1 MKAYK
6 EITYIYMTMEFK
18 LIELFNN
25 KLKVFENGKVLTLGK
40 RMNKGEY
47 YEMKG
52 GISNKGYKCLQLCFE
67 GKYKKYLVH
76 RIIALTFLNLDFE
89 DKKQIIDHK
98 NRDKLDNQVS
108 NLRVVSYQQN
118 NFNRNYKGYSKE
130 RNKYRARIFVNGKK
144 ISLGTYETEAE
155 ASNAYQQAKLIH
167 HII

>member
-1 MKAYK
+1 
-6 EITYIYMTMEFK
+6 MTMEFK

-108 NLRVVSYQQN
+108 NLRLVSQQQN
-118 NFNRNYKGYSKE
+118 NFNKNVKGYTK
-130 RNKYRARIFVNGKK
+130 RGNKYQAIIKINGKK
-144 ISLGTYETEAE
+144 IYLGTYETETE
-155 ASNAYQQAKLIH
+155 AHNAYLIAKQIH
-167 HII
+167 HLLPQ